1 MSPILVPLLAL
12 VAGVVSFSS
21 PCRLPFQPGYDSFI
35 SALSTSAFDTKQAR
49 ARTRRASLCLVA
61 GFALVFTTLGV
72 ASAFSGSFVLH
83 FLPTIVRIM
92 RVGVMVLGL
101 SMLGLFRIPFL
112 MGKRRFDI
120 ARLLRGPQAAF
131 GVGIAF
137 VAGWTPC
144 VRPILAVILAT
155 AASTGTV
162 AWGALLLL
170 LYSVGLGL
178 PFIVLVLGLNRERGS
193 IGWLR
198 RHGRQI
204 EVTGGALTVGVGSC
218 L

>member
-1 MSPILVPLLAL
+1 
-12 VAGVVSFSS
+12 
-21 PCRLPFQPGYDSFI
+21 
-35 SALSTSAFDTKQAR
+35 
-49 ARTRRASLCLVA
+49 
-61 GFALVFTTLGV
+61 
-72 ASAFSGSFVLH
+72 
-83 FLPTIVRIM
+83 VRIM